1 MPNLWSISFLL
12 FLLCASAG
20 AGYFVKSRLPERHR
34 SRDAIELVQL
44 SVTLLATF
52 TAIVLGLLTT
62 SVKAGFDAAYTAR
75 GTYAAELA
83 QMEQCLRDY
92 GAETAPIRE
101 QLQSYVAAVIAS
113 TWPDEKPPSGVA
125 YPDTSEM
132 PLTGES
138 HVLGAILNDVGRE
151 VRALHPAD
159 VQHERTLNACMQ
171 QYSDLTKSRWAV
183 IEGARGSISTPFY
196 WVLVFWLVIL
206 FACSRPHLAARRP
219 DRYRHCAL
227 RDLRHRRRL
236 RDPRSRPALRRP
248 LRHSEHVNAQRAV
261 RHGALIR
268 RRPGA
273 RNAKRRLPRA
283 CSCGPLLSSSRRHA
297 RDFEPPGQSPS
308 GGCDLLTG
316 DAALL

>member
-1 MPNLWSISFLL
+1 MPNLWSIAFLL
-12 FLLCASAG
+12 LLLCASAG

-83 QMEQCLRDY
+83 QMDQCLREY

-101 QLQSYVAAVIAS
+101 QLQRYVAAVIAS
-113 TWPDEKPPSGVA
+113 TWPDEKPPAGVR

-138 HVLGAILNDVGRE
+138 QVLGAILNDAGRE

-206 FACSRPHLAARRP
+206 FACLGLTSPPDALTAIVIALSAISVTAAVFVI
-219 DRYRHCAL
+219 L
-227 RDLRHRRRL
+227 DLDL
-236 RDPRSRPALRRP
+236 PYGGLFGIPST
-248 LRHSEHVNAQRAV
+248 SM
-261 RHGALIR
+261 
-268 RRPGA
+268 
-273 RNAKRRLPRA
+273 RNALA
-283 CSCGPLLSSSRRHA
+283 DMA
-297 RDFEPPGQSPS
+297 R
-308 GGCDLLTG
+308 
-316 DAALL
+316 

>member
-20 AGYFVKSRLPERHR
+20 AGYVVKSRLPERHR
-34 SRDAIELVQL
+34 SRDSIELVQL
-44 SVTLLATF
+44 SVNLLATF

-83 QMEQCLRDY
+83 QMDQCLREY

-113 TWPDEKPPSGVA
+113 TWPDEKPPAGVR

-159 VQHERTLNACMQ
+159 VPHERILNACIQ
-171 QYSDLTKSRWAV
+171 QYSNVTKSRWTV
-183 IEGARGSISTPFY
+183 IEGARGSIADSETTGH
-196 WVLVFWLVIL
+196 L
-206 FACSRPHLAARRP
+206 FRFKSG
-219 DRYRHCAL
+219 
-227 RDLRHRRRL
+227 
-236 RDPRSRPALRRP
+236 
-248 LRHSEHVNAQRAV
+248 HS
-261 RHGALIR
+261 I
-268 RRPGA
+268 
-273 RNAKRRLPRA
+273 
-283 CSCGPLLSSSRRHA
+283 
-297 RDFEPPGQSPS
+297 
-308 GGCDLLTG
+308 
-316 DAALL
+316 